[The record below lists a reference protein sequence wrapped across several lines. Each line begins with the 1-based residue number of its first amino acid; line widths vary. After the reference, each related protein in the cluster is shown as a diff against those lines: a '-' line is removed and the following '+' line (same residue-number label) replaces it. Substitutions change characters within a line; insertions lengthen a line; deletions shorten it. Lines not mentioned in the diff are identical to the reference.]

1 MKKEDKALVIESLKQ
16 TIQNYSAFY
25 LVDVTGLD
33 STATSDLRRKCF
45 KSEVKMVVVKNT
57 LLQKALDQLDTD
69 YSPLYDSLKGTTA
82 LMLAN
87 VANAPAKPVQEKE
100 GLSAPAH
107 LIFKDDAPVRRKC
120 FHVRSSPSLLL
131 PAYRLSA
138 CPVRQVMRFRDSSS
152 APGLFFRFRGKSFTS
167 RQIPR
172 SRFRPGF

>member
-57 LLQKALDQLDTD
+57 LLQKALDQLEAD

-82 LMLAN
+82 LMLSNA
-87 VANAPAKPVQEKE
+87 ANAPAKLLKDVTDKKTGIPGLKAAYAEESFYPSRSIDQLPGLVSFQLEKTY
-100 GLSAPAH
+100 A
-107 LIFKDDAPVRRKC
+107 DADAK
-120 FHVRSSPSLLL
+120 FESPLLL
-131 PAYRLSA
+131 VLSSVKVTVDPAAGTVKIS
-138 CPVRQVMRFRDSSS
+138 D
-152 APGLFFRFRGKSFTS
+152 TE
-167 RQIPR
+167 
-172 SRFRPGF
+172 

>member
-57 LLQKALDQLDTD
+57 LLQKALDQLDVD

-82 LMLAN
+82 LMLSNA
-87 VANAPAKPVQEKE
+87 ANAPAKLLKDVTDKKTGIPGLKAAYAEESFYIGANQLEALVNIKRPRPSFLLCSLVATPSTASSRPLEKE
-100 GLSAPAH
+100 RTNYSKQSNKPIKIIQQW
-107 LIFKDDAPVRRKC
+107 LI
-120 FHVRSSPSLLL
+120 
-131 PAYRLSA
+131 
-138 CPVRQVMRFRDSSS
+138 
-152 APGLFFRFRGKSFTS
+152 
-167 RQIPR
+167 
-172 SRFRPGF
+172 